1 MKNILLVTLIY
12 LLNLQIVNAQKN
24 DYIPSGEIIS
34 KKIEKKYPSHT
45 FSNFIYVDINK
56 QKLFLLD
63 NRVTIKK
70 YNISTS
76 KRGLGNKSNSLQ
88 TPEGL
93 HKIKSK
99 YGQGVPIGGILDH
112 RKFNGEIASINLD
125 TTSTA
130 IDIICTR
137 VIRIIGLEDGVNK
150 GGEVD
155 TYLRKIYLHGTNE
168 EGLIGKESSHG
179 CIRMKN
185 QDIVDLFDRVK
196 KDMLIVMLDNL

>member
-24 DYIPSGEIIS
+24 DYLPSGEIIS

-76 KRGLGNKSNSLQ
+76 KRGVGNKSNSLQ

-150 GGEVD
+150 GGDVD
-155 TYLRKIYLHGTNE
+155 TYIRKIYLHGTNE

-185 QDIVDLFDRVK
+185 QDIVDLFDRVN

>member
-24 DYIPSGEIIS
+24 DYSPSGEIIS

-56 QKLFLLD
+56 QQLFLLE

-76 KRGLGNKSNSLQ
+76 TRGVGNKSNSLQ

>member
-24 DYIPSGEIIS
+24 DYLPSGEIIS

-56 QKLFLLD
+56 QQLFLLE

-76 KRGLGNKSNSLQ
+76 TRGVGNKSNSLQ

>member
-24 DYIPSGEIIS
+24 DYLPSGEIIS

-56 QKLFLLD
+56 QQLFLLD

-76 KRGLGNKSNSLQ
+76 TRGVGNKSNSLQ

>member
-1 MKNILLVTLIY
+1 MITYHRERLF
-12 LLNLQIVNAQKN
+12 QK
-24 DYIPSGEIIS
+24 
-34 KKIEKKYPSHT
+34 KLRKKYPSHT

-76 KRGLGNKSNSLQ
+76 TRGVGNKSNSLQ

>member
-24 DYIPSGEIIS
+24 DYLPSGEIIS

-76 KRGLGNKSNSLQ
+76 KRGVGNKSNSLQ
-88 TPEGL
+88 TPIGL

-137 VIRIIGLEDGVNK
+137 IIRIIGLEDGVNK

>member
-24 DYIPSGEIIS
+24 DYLPSGEIIS

-76 KRGLGNKSNSLQ
+76 KRGVGNKSNSLQ
-88 TPEGL
+88 TPIGL

-150 GGEVD
+150 GGDVD

>member
-1 MKNILLVTLIY
+1 MKNIFLVTLLS
-12 LLNLQIVNAQKN
+12 LLNIQLFNAQKIDFKTKGN
-24 DYIPSGEIIS
+24 IIS
-34 KKIEKKYPSHT
+34 EKIEKIYPSFT
-45 FSNFIYVDINK
+45 FSNFIYVDIK
-56 QKLFLLD
+56 QQQLFLVE
-63 NRVTIKK
+63 NRATIKK

-76 KRGLGNKSNSLQ
+76 KRGVGNKSNSLQ
-88 TPEGL
+88 TPIGL

-125 TTSTA
+125 TTSTGK
-130 IDIICTR
+130 DIICTR
-137 VIRIIGLEDGVNK
+137 VIRIIGIEDGVNK

-179 CIRMKN
+179 CVRMKN

-196 KDMLIVMLDNL
+196 KDMIVVMLDNL

>member
-24 DYIPSGEIIS
+24 DYLPSGEIIS

-76 KRGLGNKSNSLQ
+76 KRGVGNKSNSLQ
-88 TPEGL
+88 TPIGL

>member
-24 DYIPSGEIIS
+24 DYLPSGEIIS

-56 QKLFLLD
+56 QQLFLLE

-76 KRGLGNKSNSLQ
+76 TRGVGNKSNSLQ

-125 TTSTA
+125 TKSTA

-137 VIRIIGLEDGVNK
+137 IIRIIGLEDGVNK

>member
-1 MKNILLVTLIY
+1 M
-12 LLNLQIVNAQKN
+12 LNLQIVNAQKN

-150 GGEVD
+150 GGDVD

-185 QDIVDLFDRVK
+185 QDIVDLFDRVN

>member
-24 DYIPSGEIIS
+24 DYLPSGEIIS

-76 KRGLGNKSNSLQ
+76 KRGVGNKSNSLQ
-88 TPEGL
+88 TPIGL
-93 HKIKSK
+93 HKIKS
-99 YGQGVPIGGILDH
+99 
-112 RKFNGEIASINLD
+112 
-125 TTSTA
+125 
-130 IDIICTR
+130 
-137 VIRIIGLEDGVNK
+137 
-150 GGEVD
+150 
-155 TYLRKIYLHGTNE
+155 
-168 EGLIGKESSHG
+168 
-179 CIRMKN
+179 
-185 QDIVDLFDRVK
+185 
-196 KDMLIVMLDNL
+196 

>member
-24 DYIPSGEIIS
+24 DYLPSGEIIS

-76 KRGLGNKSNSLQ
+76 KRGVGNKSNSLQ
-88 TPEGL
+88 TPIGL

-185 QDIVDLFDRVK
+185 QDIVDLFDRVR

>member
-1 MKNILLVTLIY
+1 MKNILLLTLIS
-12 LLNLQIVNAQKN
+12 LFNLQIINGQKN
-24 DYIPSGEIIS
+24 NYLIIGDSIS
-34 KKIEKKYPSHT
+34 KKIEKIYPSYT

-56 QKLFLLD
+56 QQLFLLD
-63 NRVTIKK
+63 NRATIKK

-76 KRGLGNKSNSLQ
+76 LKGAGNKSNSLQ
-88 TPEGL
+88 TPIGL

-125 TTSTA
+125 TTSTG

-179 CIRMKN
+179 CRRMKN
-185 QDIVDLFDRVK
+185 QEIVDLFDRVE

>member
-24 DYIPSGEIIS
+24 DYLPSGEIIS

>member
-76 KRGLGNKSNSLQ
+76 KRGVGNKSNSLQ
-88 TPEGL
+88 TPIGL

-185 QDIVDLFDRVK
+185 QDIVDLFDRVN

>member
-24 DYIPSGEIIS
+24 DYLPSGEIIS

-88 TPEGL
+88 TPIGL